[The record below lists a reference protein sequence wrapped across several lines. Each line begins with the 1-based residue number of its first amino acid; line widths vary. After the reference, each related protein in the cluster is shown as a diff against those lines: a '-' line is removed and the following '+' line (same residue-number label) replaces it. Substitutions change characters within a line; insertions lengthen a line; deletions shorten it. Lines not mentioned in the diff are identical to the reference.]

1 MDVNEWYTEVTCGL
15 EGQREGE
22 AKPSRSTLES
32 GVTSGRLLE
41 HNPHV
46 GSLMVKALTAIS
58 AIGGLWGTRCGMWPT
73 LAALTCAM

>member
-22 AKPSRSTLES
+22 AKLSRSNLQR

-41 HNPHV
+41 VLGPV
-46 GSLMVKALTAIS
+46 GGRLVRALPAIS
-58 AIGGLWGTRCGMWPT
+58 ALGGLWGTRCGMWPT